1 MGGISAGVEGQDFT
15 FLHIILLL
23 KYQLWSAYFN
33 VCIFIKSVNFKIKCK
48 KTDQLINGILHELL
62 NYNQCDRRWGVN
74 QPFVLFVAVT
84 APLDSLV
91 NNWSDAPIIDQI
103 QRNCAKL
110 ISSICYNVTIMLWV
124 IEVHVRKWWLTKC
137 QVGFTTFI
145 RSHFHIS

>member
-15 FLHIILLL
+15 FLHILLLL
-23 KYQLWSAYFN
+23 KYQPACSTWSAYFDF
-33 VCIFIKSVNFKIKCK
+33 CISSVNFKIKCK
-48 KTDQLINGILHELL
+48 NTDQLINGILHD
-62 NYNQCDRRWGVN
+62 QSDGRWGVN
-74 QPFVLFVAVT
+74 QSFVLFVTVT

-110 ISSICYNVTIMLWV
+110 ISSICYNIYYTIMLWV

-137 QVGFTTFI
+137 QVGFATFI
-145 RSHFHIS
+145 MAQFHIS